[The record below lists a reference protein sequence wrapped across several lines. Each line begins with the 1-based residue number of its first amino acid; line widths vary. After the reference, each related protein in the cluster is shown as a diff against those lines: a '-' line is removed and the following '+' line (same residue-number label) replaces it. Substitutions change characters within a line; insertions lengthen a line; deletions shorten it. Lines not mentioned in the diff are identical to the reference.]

1 MSRESAWE
9 AGGRTRSTRGCCAAP
24 PLTPPAEH
32 LLRAGRWDTHPFNA
46 GRASL
51 LHVTYAPPEPGPGFT
66 LSDTPE
72 SLFPPTRALSRS
84 RTAWAESLCWAESLS
99 AEHAAAH
106 LTERMRHCPLSARTH
121 LCPAG
126 GPSAAPAPRRW
137 EARPRG
143 LAPGRLCSRGL
154 GLHGQRP
161 ARVERLPPSW
171 RVPGEQ
177 SRFPCARSPRC
188 HLRAGRRAPAASS
201 PALCLATSEFINAGG
216 IYNAISSSLSSFA
229 AMDGVPF
236 MISEKFS
243 CVPESVSVT
252 LELPPLPPP
261 AARAPSAQQHA
272 GLPRRPSHSCL
283 HGGHFCPAPCPAG
296 SAALRP
302 PTGLPGSCS
311 GPRCPPGLSAGAAH
325 DRRVR
330 VREKRGGDRR
340 AERPSFVVAPVTV
353 TWPELHWS

>member
-1 MSRESAWE
+1 MTLQNHSSLQPGPFPGAGQPGLRACARLRACLPNTRPPTSQSAPGIAPSQPARTSVLRAAPRRLPPL
-9 AGGRTRSTRGCCAAP
+9 AGGR
-24 PLTPPAEH
+24 
-32 LLRAGRWDTHPFNA
+32 
-46 GRASL
+46 
-51 LHVTYAPPEPGPGFT
+51 PGPEGGR
-66 LSDTPE
+66 
-72 SLFPPTRALSRS
+72 RA
-84 RTAWAESLCWAESLS
+84 
-99 AEHAAAH
+99 
-106 LTERMRHCPLSARTH
+106 
-121 LCPAG
+121 
-126 GPSAAPAPRRW
+126 
-137 EARPRG
+137 
-143 LAPGRLCSRGL
+143 RLCSRGL

-171 RVPGEQ
+171 RHVPQEQ
-177 SRFPCARSPRC
+177 GRSPCARSPRC

-201 PALCLATSEFINAGG
+201 PALCLATSEFVNAGG

>member
-1 MSRESAWE
+1 MTLQNHS
-9 AGGRTRSTRGCCAAP
+9 
-24 PLTPPAEH
+24 
-32 LLRAGRWDTHPFNA
+32 
-46 GRASL
+46 SL
-51 LHVTYAPPEPGPGFT
+51 QPGPFPGAGQPGLRCARPRACLPNT
-66 LSDTPE
+66 R
-72 SLFPPTRALSRS
+72 PPTSQ
-84 RTAWAESLCWAESLS
+84 S
-99 AEHAAAH
+99 APGIA
-106 LTERMRHCPLSARTH
+106 PSQPARTSV
-121 LCPAG
+121 LQA
-126 GPSAAPAPRRW
+126 APRRLPPLVGG
-137 EARPRG
+137 RP
-143 LAPGRLCSRGL
+143 APEGWRRARLCSRGL
-154 GLHGQRP
+154 GLHGRP
-161 ARVERLPPSW
+161 AGTYGASAPLAACAPGAGPVPVRMLPQAP
-171 RVPGEQ
+171 PA
-177 SRFPCARSPRC
+177 CRS
-188 HLRAGRRAPAASS
+188 AGSS
-201 PALCLATSEFINAGG
+201 LVTSEFVNTGCV
-216 IYNAISSSLSSFA
+216 YNAVSSSLSSFA

-330 VREKRGGDRR
+330 VREKRKGDGR